1 MHRPPRDVALCAR
14 PDGFT
19 TAAGARTAYNVR
31 VETRATTGERT
42 LRHTVVAFEAFLPEP
57 EVAHLYAQSLAL
69 ESSFIPSRTND
80 ENPDI
85 RRSLVL
91 DAPAPLVAPVVQRV
105 RAVMPQVLATIRL
118 PMITVGQI
126 EAQVTA
132 NTDGSYFGI
141 HTDADYGKQNLRHL
155 TYVYY
160 FNGHPIG
167 FEGGVL
173 RVYDDVLRNNRL
185 ARSDTFQ
192 QVLPRHNTI
201 VFFWARAM
209 HEVEPVRVPSK
220 AFRDSRFT
228 VNGWVNRQ
236 PDPAAAA

>member
-1 MHRPPRDVALCAR
+1 MDH
-14 PDGFT
+14 
-19 TAAGARTAYNVR
+19 
-31 VETRATTGERT
+31 RATTTERT
-42 LRHTVVAFEAFLPEP
+42 LRHTVVAFESFVPEP
-57 EVAHLYAQSLAL
+57 EVERLYAQTLAL
-69 ESSFIPSRTND
+69 ETAFVPSRTND

-91 DAPAPLVAPVVQRV
+91 DAPAALVEPVVSRV
-105 RAVMPQVLATIRL
+105 RAAMPEVLATIRL
-118 PMITVGQI
+118 PMVTVGRI

-141 HTDADYGKQNLRHL
+141 HTDADYGAQNLRHL

-160 FNGHPIG
+160 FNGQPQG
-167 FEGGVL
+167 FEGGIL

-185 ARSDTFQ
+185 ARGDSFQ

-236 PDPAAAA
+236 PGPEAAA